1 MPRPLFTLEP
11 RLQLCADWVRPGV
24 KMADI
29 GTDHGYLP
37 IWLAKQ
43 GKISHGIAA
52 DIALAPL
59 RAAQRNIDR
68 YHAQGL
74 VHARLSDG
82 LAQVFPHEADDVV
95 IAGMGGEN
103 IREIIRAAAW
113 LRNPEKHLILQP
125 MSSAEDLRLYLA
137 QAGFFIE
144 REQAVAEKKHIYSV
158 LLVRYLGSVEVFSAA
173 YPYIGRLDAAAAEN
187 RAYLRQKLAGLRK
200 METGARCAG
209 KTAEAEQYAAAGAEI
224 AALLESAEGNGEA

>member
-59 RAAQRNIDR
+59 RAAQRNIGR

-95 IAGMGGEN
+95 
-103 IREIIRAAAW
+103 
-113 LRNPEKHLILQP
+113 H
-125 MSSAEDLRLYLA
+125 
-137 QAGFFIE
+137 
-144 REQAVAEKKHIYSV
+144 
-158 LLVRYLGSVEVFSAA
+158 
-173 YPYIGRLDAAAAEN
+173 GR
-187 RAYLRQKLAGLRK
+187 
-200 METGARCAG
+200 
-209 KTAEAEQYAAAGAEI
+209 
-224 AALLESAEGNGEA
+224 